1 VRLRLCLSRSSL
13 GLGWLVA
20 YGAIWA
26 LTVGCAVIVAIAGAW
41 LSVPVHHL
49 LALRLTPAS
58 NPPPD
63 PGRVLALAVHNL
75 PIASWPLLLGAVGAH
90 QSRAGR
96 RAADCLVL
104 ACVAVNVAPVGAAL
118 GAYGAALL
126 PYVPQLPLEWG
137 ALAAGGAAW
146 LKQRRDTVS
155 ITEGVALFALLAVLL
170 LCAAVTETIAVP
182 HR

>member
-1 VRLRLCLSRSSL
+1 LSRSSL
-13 GLGWLVA
+13 GLAWLVA

-26 LTVGCAVIVAIAGAW
+26 LTVGCAALVAMAGAS

-63 PGRVLALAVHNL
+63 PGRVLTLAAHNL
-75 PIASWPLLLGAVGAH
+75 PIASWPLLLGALGAER
-90 QSRAGR
+90 SRAGR

-118 GAYGAALL
+118 GAYGRTLL
-126 PYVPQLPLEWG
+126 PYVPQLPLEWA
-137 ALAAGGAAW
+137 ALAAGAAAW

-155 ITEGVALFALLAVLL
+155 IAEGGVLLALLAVLL
-170 LCAAVTETIAVP
+170 LCAAVTETVVVP